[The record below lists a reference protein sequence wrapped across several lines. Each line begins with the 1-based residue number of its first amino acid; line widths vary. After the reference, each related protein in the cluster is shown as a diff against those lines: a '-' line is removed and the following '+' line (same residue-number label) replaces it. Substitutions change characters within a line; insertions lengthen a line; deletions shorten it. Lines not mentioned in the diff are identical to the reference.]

1 MIIAE
6 KAEEN
11 IVAQNNIIFHELSF
25 PVFYKLSF
33 QIKLDSYD
41 SRQISQR
48 ILHITNDSP
57 FDSCGARWSQIWI
70 RPGSK
75 FNLRHAFQC
84 LDTHENAD
92 HIYTGNENLLIGKW
106 HLIEYLQLPSRN
118 SAMGELTI
126 RINGEIV
133 YKIANRNPKH
143 YDDMKVYFGGLKA
156 SNKFEESSSAKIKN
170 FTISRFLLGNF
181 CLRMHNT

>member
-11 IVAQNNIIFHELSF
+11 IVAHDIIFHELSL

-70 RPGSK
+70 QPGSK
-75 FNLRHAFQC
+75 LNLRHAFQC

-106 HLIEYLQLPSRN
+106 HSIEYLQLPSRN

-126 RINGEIV
+126 RINGKIV
-133 YKIANRNPKH
+133 HKIANRNPKH
-143 YDDMKVYFGGLKA
+143 YDDMKVYYGGFK
-156 SNKFEESSSAKIKN
+156 ESKTFVENSSVKIKN
-170 FTISRFLLGNF
+170 FKISRFLQGYF
-181 CLRMHNT
+181 CLRMNA